1 MPKFQYTARTPEGKV
16 ESDFVEAPS
25 LEAAISVLQNQHL
38 IITEVKPFEE
48 AEERLTLARLNQI
61 VSLFFSRIKTE
72 DIVLFTKQLAV
83 LIAAKVPLVQ
93 SLRVLSR
100 QIDNPYFSQVVDG
113 IANDVDA
120 GMVFSRA
127 LAKYPKAF
135 SNFYIQMVRSGE
147 ISGRLEETLVYL
159 ADYISRQY
167 LLNAKARGAMI
178 YPAFILAAF
187 ILVGMLM
194 LIFVIPN
201 ITSILVE
208 SGQQL
213 PLVTRILIGTSN
225 FTKTWGWI
233 VFLALGILGYF
244 GWISIKKSPEWH
256 YTFDGLKLRLPIFGA
271 LLKKI
276 YLARFAE
283 TLSTL
288 VSAGIAISQSL
299 EITADVVGNAVYKRI
314 ILEANEAVRKGST
327 ISVVFA
333 RHSEILPMVTQM
345 ILIGEQTGKIDTIL
359 KQVATFFIE
368 EVNRAFDN
376 IVNLIEPILIVVLGA
391 GVGILV
397 AAILLPIYNLVN
409 AF

>member
-1 MPKFQYTARTPEGKV
+1 MAKFQYTARTPEGKI
-16 ESDFVEAPS
+16 ESDFIEAPS
-25 LEAAISVLQNQHL
+25 LEAAVSVLQNQRL
-38 IITEVKPFEE
+38 IITEVKPFKER
-48 AEERLTLARLNQI
+48 AEQLTLVRLSQVI
-61 VSLFFSRIKTE
+61 SLFFSRIKNE

-93 SLRVLSR
+93 SLRVLSK
-100 QIDNPYFSQVVDG
+100 QIENPYFSQI
-113 IANDVDA
+113 IADIASDVDA

-127 LAKYPKAF
+127 LAKYPKVF
-135 SNFYIQMVRSGE
+135 SNFYVQMIRSGE

-159 ADYISRQY
+159 ADYINRQY
-167 LLNAKARGAMI
+167 LLNSKARGAMI

-187 ILVGMLM
+187 VLVAILM

-208 SGQQL
+208 SGQKL
-213 PLVTRILIGTSN
+213 PLVTRMLIVVSN
-225 FTKTWGWI
+225 FTKKFGLI
-233 VFLALGILGYF
+233 VFVILGLSGYF
-244 GWISIKKSPEWH
+244 GWISVKKSPEWR
-256 YTFDGLKLRLPIFGA
+256 YAFDGFKLRLPVFGA

-299 EITADVVGNAVYKRI
+299 EITADVVGNTVYRRI

-333 RHSEILPMVTQM
+333 RYPEILPMVTQM
-345 ILIGEQTGKIDTIL
+345 ISIGEQTGKIDTIL
-359 KQVATFFIE
+359 KQVAAFFVS
-368 EVNRAFDN
+368 EVNNAFDN
-376 IVNLIEPILIVVLGA
+376 IVTLIEPIMIVVLGV

-397 AAILLPIYNLVN
+397 AAVLLPIYNLVN

>member
-1 MPKFQYTARTPEGKV
+1 MSKFQYTARTPEGKI
-16 ESDFVEAPS
+16 ESDFIEAPS
-25 LEAAISVLQNQHL
+25 IEAAVSVLQNQQL

-48 AEERLTLARLNQI
+48 TAERLTLTRFSQI

-72 DIVLFTKQLAV
+72 DVVMFTKQLAV
-83 LIAAKVPLVQ
+83 LIQAKVPLVQ
-93 SLRVLSR
+93 SLKVLSK
-100 QIDNPYFSQVVDG
+100 QVENLYFSKI
-113 IANDVDA
+113 IANVASDVDA
-120 GMVFSRA
+120 GMIFSRA
-127 LAKYPKAF
+127 LVKYPKVF
-135 SNFYIQMVRSGE
+135 SNFYIQMIRSGE

-167 LLNAKARGAMI
+167 LLNSKARGAMI
-178 YPAFILAAF
+178 YPAFILATF
-187 ILVGMLM
+187 ILVAILM

-201 ITSILVE
+201 ITSVLME
-208 SGQQL
+208 SGQKL
-213 PLVTRILIGTSN
+213 PLVTRMLIGTAN
-225 FTKTWGWI
+225 FTKKFGWI
-233 VFLALGILGYF
+233 VFIILGLSGYF
-244 GWISIKKSPEWH
+244 GWISVKKSPEWR
-256 YTFDGLKLRLPIFGA
+256 YGFDEFKLRLPIFGE

-288 VSAGIAISQSL
+288 VSAGVAISQSL
-299 EITADVVGNAVYKRI
+299 EITADVIGSTVYRRI

-333 RHSEILPMVTQM
+333 RYPEVLPMVTQM
-345 ILIGEQTGKIDTIL
+345 ISIGEQTGKLDTIL
-359 KQVATFFIE
+359 KQVATFFID